1 MITIL
6 LAACNGEKYIAEQ
19 IESILDQTYG
29 NWTLVVQDDCSED
42 KTCEIVEKYAGRYA
56 DRIILKKRNTPSGSA
71 KNNFFSM
78 LKYAGSGYIMT
89 CDQDDAWLPDKIEV
103 TIDKMREIEAEAG
116 YERPILVHSDLKVTD
131 EKLNVIA
138 DSLFK
143 FQKIDSRRNKLNNL
157 LVQNIVTGCTMMA
170 NRALAERVQSVP
182 EQAII
187 HDWWFALVASAFG
200 HIGYVDR
207 PTVLYRQHAGNEIG
221 AKDVNSMFYKIKRI
235 LAFRQAMSSLTATYA
250 QAESFLRAYEDQL
263 EEKQKKIIRAYLSIP
278 GASMSEKV
286 KIISGYD
293 FWKTGFFRRCG
304 QIILQP

>member
-6 LAACNGEKYIAEQ
+6 LAACNGEKHIAEQ
-19 IESILDQTYG
+19 IESVLSQTCG
-29 NWTLVVQDDCSED
+29 NWKLIVQDDCSED
-42 KTCEIVEKYAGRYA
+42 RTCEIVEKYALKHT

-71 KNNFFSM
+71 RNNFVSM

-103 TIDKMREIEAEAG
+103 TMDKMREIEEKAG
-116 YERPILVHSDLKVTD
+116 HERPVLVHTDLKVAD
-131 EKLNVIA
+131 EKLNVLA
-138 DSLFK
+138 DSLIK
-143 FQKIDSRRNKLNNL
+143 FQKLDSRRDKLNNL
-157 LVQNIVTGCTMMA
+157 LVQNMVTGCTMMA
-170 NRALAERVQSVP
+170 NRALAEKVQNVP

-200 HIGYVDR
+200 HIGYVDK

-221 AKDVNSMFYKIKRI
+221 AKDVNSISYKIKRM
-235 LAFRQAMSSLTATYA
+235 LAFKQARSLLAATYA
-250 QAESFLRAYEDQL
+250 QAESFLRAYEGQL
-263 EEKQKKIIRAYLSIP
+263 EEKQKEIIKAYLSIP
-278 GASMSEKV
+278 GANKAEKI